1 MFSDTLVAL
10 AEFGGSFKVNDY
22 LRISGGATC
31 PSGEFVQI
39 TAVNDTNAEKFTVNN
54 GANQDRFVI
63 DSVFG
68 GVESTIIGDQDF
80 TINLTSDASTNPTD
94 NQFRVVNGQPISNTR
109 LTINS
114 DGELNVVGGGTESN
128 PKARI
133 DQSGNQ
139 WLAGNL
145 RVTLANDTVPS
156 VDDAEMAVYINATS
170 GNTEIAGSLSIDDDF
185 NVYSGT
191 TGVQFGSATTSKF
204 QVDAG
209 TGDTRIGV
217 AGSALGDGDLTVNGG
232 HVNIVSTSTTT
243 PNSTD
248 YALNITNL
256 GNSADRQFR
265 IRQDAAIDAF
275 GNTNFFNRN
284 GGRRWDF
291 VNSDQ
296 TLNSGR
302 NYIVAVSATT
312 VLTLPDDAETGDMIK
327 FVEVSGAL
335 SYSTSL
341 ILRAPQ
347 TVAIMGDNTGTNAGG
362 LASAYSGGELI
373 IQTRNA
379 GFGLVYMGPNDGGG
393 AVIPPAYRGWWLTEI

>member
-1 MFSDTLVAL
+1 MCI
-10 AEFGGSFKVNDY
+10 
-22 LRISGGATC
+22 R
-31 PSGEFVQI
+31 
-39 TAVNDTNAEKFTVNN
+39 
-54 GANQDRFVI
+54 DRF
-63 DSVFG
+63 
-68 GVESTIIGDQDF
+68 
-80 TINLTSDASTNPTD
+80 
-94 NQFRVVNGQPISNTR
+94 
-109 LTINS
+109 
-114 DGELNVVGGGTESN
+114 
-128 PKARI
+128 
-133 DQSGNQ
+133 
-139 WLAGNL
+139 
-145 RVTLANDTVPS
+145 
-156 VDDAEMAVYINATS
+156 
-170 GNTEIAGSLSIDDDF
+170 
-185 NVYSGT
+185 SGT
-191 TGVQFGSATTSKF
+191 TGVQFGSASTSKF
-204 QVDAG
+204 RVDAG

-256 GNSADRQFR
+256 GQSADRQFR

-312 VLTLPDDAETGDMIK
+312 VLTLPSDAETGDMIK

-335 SYSTSL
+335 SYATSL
-341 ILRAPQ
+341 IIRAPQ
-347 TVAIMGDNTGTNAGG
+347 SVAIQGDSAGTNAGG
-362 LASAYSGGELI
+362 LASAYAGGELI

>member
-1 MFSDTLVAL
+1 MVGRVPQEPVTIAVQQVTDVTDVIEVNLGELEDGDAFTFGNVGSIVGVSANTTYYVVNAVDDIPNNRTKFNVSLDPGGKAEAIAGSAGSATISFSDTLVAL

-22 LRISGGATC
+22 LRISGGASC

-39 TAVNDTNAEKFTVNN
+39 TSVNDTNAEKFTVNN
-54 GANQDRFVI
+54 GNNQDRFVI

-68 GVESTIIGDQDF
+68 GVESTILSDQDF
-80 TINLTSDASTNPTD
+80 TINLTSDAATNPTD
-94 NQFRVVNGQPISNTR
+94 NQFRIVNGQPIANTR

-114 DGELNVVGGGTESN
+114 DGELNVVGNGTETN

-133 DQSGNQ
+133 DKDGNQ
-139 WLAGNL
+139 WLSGNL
-145 RVTLANDTVPS
+145 RVTLGVDNVPS
-156 VDDAEMAVYINATS
+156 VDDAEQAFYVNGTT
-170 GNTEIAGSLSIDDDF
+170 GDTEIAGSLSIDDDF

-191 TGVQFGSATTSKF
+191 TGVQFGSASTSKF

-256 GNSADRQFR
+256 GQSADRQFR

-275 GNTNFFNRN
+275 GNTNFLIETVDAD
-284 GGRRWDF
+284 GI
-291 VNSDQ
+291 SS
-296 TLNSGR
+296 TL
-302 NYIVAVSATT
+302 
-312 VLTLPDDAETGDMIK
+312 IK
-327 FVEVSGAL
+327 
-335 SYSTSL
+335 
-341 ILRAPQ
+341 R
-347 TVAIMGDNTGTNAGG
+347 
-362 LASAYSGGELI
+362 
-373 IQTRNA
+373 
-379 GFGLVYMGPNDGGG
+379 
-393 AVIPPAYRGWWLTEI
+393 